1 MLVVVVVSMLGVRLL
16 FAWGSAVR
24 LLAFVVAGFVETWVS
39 PICGGLGFSSPLCP
53 VFVAFKLMASPLA
66 RVVCTRGWASLS
78 IWEGF
83 VVDSLTLFDGSTCSP
98 LFDVA
103 FRPAASFPIWG
114 RAWLWVF
121 PFVFA
126 FFVASL
132 FAVSPRTWAAPPAR
146 SGDEVVVLVSLRL
159 PGGVAG
165 PLLTPVRGAMR
176 E

>member
-1 MLVVVVVSMLGVRLL
+1 MSWGVVSSLLVDVVVSLLGVGSP

-24 LLAFVVAGFVETWVS
+24 LLAFVVTGFVETLVS
-39 PICGGLGFSSPLCP
+39 PICGELRFSSPLCP
-53 VFVAFKLMASPLA
+53 AFVAFKLVASPLA

-83 VVDSLTLFDGSTCSP
+83 VVDSLTLFDGFTCSP

-126 FFVASL
+126 F
-132 FAVSPRTWAAPPAR
+132 
-146 SGDEVVVLVSLRL
+146 SLRL
-159 PGGVAG
+159 F
-165 PLLTPVRGAMR
+165 LLCHPEIGQRLRPEVGMWLLFWCR
-176 E
+176 